1 MGIFS
6 QEECN
11 KIFSS
16 CHCGPPIN
24 LSMDK
29 ETLLDTCRV
38 LKPILITVTIMK
50 LLDA

>member
-11 KIFSS
+11 KIFVIVA
-16 CHCGPPIN
+16 PIN

-38 LKPILITVTIMK
+38 LKLILITVTIMK